1 MSYLIRTAV
10 QKTDIYLKIK
20 ENKRENIYIK
30 NIPTIYMLKVCKLK
44 F

>member
-1 MSYLIRTAV
+1 MSYLIWTAV

-20 ENKRENIYIK
+20 ENKTENIYIK
-30 NIPTIYMLKVCKLK
+30 NIPPIYMLKVCKLK